1 MSRGTNK
8 NSHRGRG
15 QEKPKIQDAAGNSG
29 RSSER
34 NKGNREEIKFS
45 PDTMPY
51 SERNIFRLNDL
62 YERGSI

>member
-1 MSRGTNK
+1 MRRRTNK
-8 NSHRGRG
+8 QKTHEQDR
-15 QEKPKIQDAAGNSG
+15 PKIQDAAGNSG

-34 NKGNREEIKFS
+34 NKTEREQIKFY
-45 PDTMPY
+45 PDRMPY